1 MKTIDPK
8 NRLMPAASTTR
19 RRIRYEAR
27 FLRTCA
33 LAAIWGCS
41 LTAQAAPKTLT
52 LEQAVIEG
60 KALKNCPKRSIGV
73 IESVSAVDANA
84 GSANRTGGPVYLMF
98 MSRDSVDAPVVGP
111 LDRMPTPAQLE
122 ALKGQRMCVLS

>member
-1 MKTIDPK
+1 MKTINPQ
-8 NRLMPAASTTR
+8 NRPMHASTSH
-19 RRIRYEAR
+19 RRIRHRTR
-27 FLRTCA
+27 FLLICA
-33 LAAIWGCS
+33 MAAIWGYG

-52 LEQAVIEG
+52 LEQAVTEG
-60 KALKNCPKRSIGV
+60 KALKNCPKRSLGV
-73 IESVSAVDANA
+73 IEAVSAVDANA
-84 GSANRTGGPVYLMF
+84 GSTTQPGGPVYLMF

>member
-1 MKTIDPK
+1 MTGAALLG
-8 NRLMPAASTTR
+8 RYGLRPAQPSRARKQTPGGSDLLR
-19 RRIRYEAR
+19 RSDGKWVR
-27 FLRTCA
+27 FKSA
-33 LAAIWGCS
+33 L
-41 LTAQAAPKTLT
+41 TVT
-52 LEQAVIEG
+52 EG
-60 KALKNCPKRSIGV
+60 KALKNCPKRAIGV

-84 GSANRTGGPVYLMF
+84 GLTTRPGGPVYLMF